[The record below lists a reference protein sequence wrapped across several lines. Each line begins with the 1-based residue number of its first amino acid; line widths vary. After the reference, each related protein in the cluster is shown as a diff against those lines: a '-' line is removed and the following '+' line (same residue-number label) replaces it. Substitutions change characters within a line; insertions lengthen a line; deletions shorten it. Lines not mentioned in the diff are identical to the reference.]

1 MVLRHYLTQCWN
13 IVNWTL
19 RNSETVIG
27 IQSFSFKKTHLKMLS
42 VKWHQFCLGL
52 NLSMTTCIS
61 YVHLIPWL
69 SGWPVNKLHPEAQHS
84 GNKTIIYT
92 GHRTLFHYLQFL
104 SFDLLVDGLGHS
116 YIHHNKQQTT
126 ALIHITKFDHSVW
139 AKYTIIIKR
148 AVQLFILKIF

>member
-52 NLSMTTCIS
+52 NLSKTTCIS

-69 SGWPVNKLHPEAQHS
+69 SGSPVNKLHPEAQHS

-92 GHRTLFHYLQFL
+92 GHNFENIVSL
-104 SFDLLVDGLGHS
+104 SSIFKFRLTCRRFRPLIYTSHQATNNSTDTYYKIWSFCLGK
-116 YIHHNKQQTT
+116 IHHN
-126 ALIHITKFDHSVW
+126 H
-139 AKYTIIIKR
+139 
-148 AVQLFILKIF
+148 